1 MEGTMGPDEF
11 VNISLER
18 WRWEQ
23 VLVGLDRYV
32 SVLREANFPPKW
44 NTQRNKLTVG
54 ES

>member
-32 SVLREANFPPKW
+32 SVLREANFSSSRSIFP
-44 NTQRNKLTVG
+44 TAA
-54 ES
+54 